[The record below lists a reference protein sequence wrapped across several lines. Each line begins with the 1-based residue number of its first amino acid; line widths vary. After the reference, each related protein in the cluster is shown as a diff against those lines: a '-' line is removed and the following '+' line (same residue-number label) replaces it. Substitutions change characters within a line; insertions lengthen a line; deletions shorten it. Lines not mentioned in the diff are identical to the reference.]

1 MQGNKER
8 VMLLLARNDAV
19 VVVDK
24 DGECRCL
31 WRDDFD
37 DDGGDDGDFDDEDD
51 VDADGGD
58 VARTMVLA
66 VRRTILR

>member
-1 MQGNKER
+1 
-8 VMLLLARNDAV
+8 MLLLARNDA

-31 WRDDFD
+31 WRDYFD
-37 DDGGDDGDFDDEDD
+37 DDGGDDADFDDVDD

-58 VARTMVLA
+58 FVRTLVLA